1 MIVKVPIYI
10 RFMKGDADMEK
21 SMNEIFSTNLR
32 NVLYLA
38 GKTQVEL
45 AKGIGIS
52 EVSVSNWI
60 NGNAV
65 PRPNTVD
72 KICAYLKCKREDL
85 MIDKSQRVLLAPE
98 DYLASEMT
106 NHPELYDL
114 FNSVLKMSSSDIE
127 LITALAKRILK

>member
-1 MIVKVPIYI
+1 MVKVSIYI

-72 KICAYLKCKREDL
+72 KICKFLKCKREDL

-114 FNSVLKMSSSDIE
+114 FNAVLKMSSSDVE

>member
-1 MIVKVPIYI
+1 
-10 RFMKGDADMEK
+10 MEQ
-21 SMNEIFSTNLR
+21 SMNEIFSHNLR
-32 NVLYLA
+32 NLLYLS

-72 KICAYLKCKREDL
+72 KICAFLKCKREDL
-85 MIDKSQRVLLAPE
+85 MVDRSQRVLLAPE

-114 FNSVLKMSSSDIE
+114 FNAILKMNSQDVE
-127 LITALAKRILK
+127 LMLKLAKRLLK